1 MDCKGLSTIR
11 GKDDIWMVLP
21 KTFANRN
28 IKRPI
33 CHSDRLYE
41 REALFDSS
49 RYDFRCNMS
58 PMDWHAEES
67 TAAVQPMT
75 MLALDVDFDSSAM
88 GGISGSVVRGV
99 VSGVV
104 DSMSDQG
111 FVEVSTGNGV
121 MRLLSENHHRK
132 SQTSGIHES

>member
-1 MDCKGLSTIR
+1 MLTKIVPIRDMFVNGSFNIIVWKIVLKTSPMDCKGLSTIR

-41 REALFDSS
+41 REAVFDSS
-49 RYDFRCNMS
+49 RYDLRCNMS

-88 GGISGSVVRGV
+88 GGISGNVVRGGDV
-99 VSGVV
+99 WRSGF
-104 DSMSDQG
+104 D
-111 FVEVSTGNGV
+111 
-121 MRLLSENHHRK
+121 
-132 SQTSGIHES
+132 

>member
-1 MDCKGLSTIR
+1 
-11 GKDDIWMVLP
+11 
-21 KTFANRN
+21 
-28 IKRPI
+28 
-33 CHSDRLYE
+33 
-41 REALFDSS
+41 
-49 RYDFRCNMS
+49 
-58 PMDWHAEES
+58 MDWHAEES

-132 SQTSGIHES
+132 HPEFMRATCTCTCQIMANPGACEAVQASVGGLNIFSFSHFLSFHFRISAH